1 MTDAPGMVQESQR
14 LAADPS
20 RSVWVDASA
29 GTGKTKVLTDRVL
42 RILLGGVPPHR
53 LLCLTF
59 TKAASAEMANRIHAR
74 LAGWSAA
81 DGVALAG
88 DLAGLLGRPASDD
101 EIRHA
106 RRLFARV
113 LDAPGGLRI
122 ETIHA
127 FCQSLLRRFPL
138 EAGLAPHFSVMDE
151 RDSAEMLQ
159 ESRDDVLRRAQAG
172 MEPALADAVDRLAL
186 SLHEG
191 AFSALL
197 GDVAAARGRFI
208 ALERRFGSLGT
219 AGDVLAQRLGVASDV
234 EPVDIIHAG
243 VADDAIDDVAELRAV
258 ADAMLRFGSESDG
271 ARGQIMADWLA
282 DPAGRAAA
290 FAAWRGVFLTQKG
303 EIRKSLCVK
312 AVETAFPGA
321 KAVMGAEAER
331 LIGIEADLRT
341 AATARASIALLT
353 VAGALLD
360 AYRRRKAVFAMLDY
374 EDLIRTVRDLLEREG
389 SAAWVLFKLDGGL
402 DHILIDEA
410 QDTNPDQWAVVR
422 ALSDEFFAGSGAR
435 AEGTRT
441 LFAVGDP
448 KQSIYSFQQADP
460 AGFEEMR
467 RLLAGRVPAAGGQWD
482 EVALDLSFRSA
493 RAVLDAVDFVFN
505 TADGRDGVIEPGRHL
520 RHRAFRARAAGSV
533 EIWPAVVPRPT
544 DERDPWKPPVER
556 QKADSPRGR
565 LARLVAGRIRAM
577 LNGEKL
583 ESKGRP
589 IRPGDIM
596 VLVRRRNAFV
606 EELMRELKALRVPVA
621 GADRMVL
628 TAQMAVMDLMALGQ
642 ALLLPE
648 DDLTLAT
655 VLKGPLVGLSE
666 EELFTLAWN
675 RSGRLI
681 GALHGRSGE
690 EPFATAARRL
700 ERWAAL
706 AARLPP
712 HEFYAGV
719 LADGGKARL
728 LARLGAEAEEPI
740 DEFLSSTL
748 AFERLH
754 PPSLQGFLA
763 WMEQG
768 GVELKRNLD
777 SGGDMVRIMTVHGA
791 KGLQAPIIFLP
802 DTLQAPTRTPTL
814 LWLDEDGGAALP
826 LWAPRV
832 GDLGEAARRVREAA
846 ASARDRE
853 YRRLLYVA
861 MTRAEDRLIL
871 CGWKTQQAEPAHCWY
886 RLAKAALGGKAE
898 TVLDPFLAGRP
909 EIESGTILRLSCPQE
924 ETVTPTISE
933 KAQEQAD
940 ALPDWA
946 LRAPVRESP
955 TTRPLAPSHADG
967 EEPAVRAP
975 LVRDQSSG
983 MSRLRRGRLIHRLL
997 QSLPDIPE
1005 SKRSVAAARFLSQ
1018 PGWGLPRAEQ
1028 LAIAIEVARVLDD
1041 PAWKILFGPGSR
1053 AEVPLVGRIG
1063 ARIVSGQ
1070 IDRLAVRED
1079 EVLLVDYKTNRSP
1092 PLDVAGVAPLYLRQL
1107 AAYRALLAAIYPGR
1121 RIRAAFLWT
1130 DEPRLMPVEGRLLD
1144 DLMASF
1150 AG

>member
-1 MTDAPGMVQESQR
+1 MTDRPGTVQESQR

-42 RILLGGVPPHR
+42 RILLDGAPPHR

-81 DGVALAG
+81 DGAALAA

-101 EIRHA
+101 ETRHA

-138 EAGLAPHFSVMDE
+138 EAGLAPHFTVMDE

-197 GDVAAARGRFI
+197 GDVTAARGRFI
-208 ALERRFGSLGT
+208 ALERRFGSLNA
-219 AGDVLAQRLGVASDV
+219 AGDALARRLGVAPDV
-234 EPVDIIHAG
+234 EPQDLIRAG
-243 VADDAIDDVAELRAV
+243 VAEDVVDGAGLRAV

-271 ARGQIMADWLA
+271 ARGQVMADWLA

-290 FAAWRGVFLTQKG
+290 FAAWRAVFLTQKG
-303 EIRKSLCVK
+303 EARKTLCVK
-312 AVETAFPGA
+312 AVETALPGA
-321 KAVMGAEAER
+321 REVMGDEAER
-331 LIGIEADLRT
+331 LIGIEAGLRA

-460 AGFEEMR
+460 AGFEDMR
-467 RLLAGRVPAAGGQWD
+467 RLLSSRVPAAGGTWD

-493 RAVLDAVDFVFN
+493 RAVLDAVDLVFN
-505 TADGRDGVIEPGRHL
+505 TAEGRDGVIEPGRQL
-520 RHRAFRARAAGSV
+520 RHRAFRAGAAGSV
-533 EIWPAVVPRPT
+533 EIWPPVIPRPT

-577 LNGEKL
+577 LNGERL

-675 RSGRLI
+675 RP
-681 GALHGRSGE
+681 GALIRALRERSGE
-690 EPFATAARRL
+690 EPFATAAARL
-700 ERWAAL
+700 ERWSAE
-706 AARLPP
+706 AARLAP

-719 LADGGKARL
+719 LAGGGKARL

-748 AFERLH
+748 TFERLH

-777 SGGDMVRIMTVHGA
+777 AGGDMVRIMTVHGA
-791 KGLQAPIIFLP
+791 KGLQAPIVFLP
-802 DTLQAPTRTPTL
+802 DTLQAPTRTPSL
-814 LWLDEDGGAALP
+814 LWLEEGEGAALP

-832 GDLGEAARRVREAA
+832 GDLDEVARTVREAA
-846 ASARDRE
+846 ADARDRE

-886 RLAKAALGGKAE
+886 RLARAALSSGAE
-898 TVLDPFLAGRP
+898 TVSDPFLAGRS
-909 EIESGTILRLSCPQE
+909 EIEDGMILRLSCPQE
-924 ETVTPTISE
+924 EAVSPAPAENTPERS
-933 KAQEQAD
+933 D
-940 ALPDWA
+940 APPDWA
-946 LRAPVRESP
+946 LRPPVRESP

-975 LVRDQSSG
+975 LVRDKASG
-983 MSRLRRGRLIHRLL
+983 TSRLRRGRLIHRLL

-1005 SKRSVAAARFLSQ
+1005 SKRSLAAARFLSQ
-1018 PGWGLPRAEQ
+1018 SCWGLARSEQ

-1041 PAWKILFGPGSR
+1041 PAWKALFGPGSR

-1063 ARIVSGQ
+1063 ARVVSGQ
-1070 IDRLAVRED
+1070 IDRLAVQED

-1092 PLDVAGVAPLYLRQL
+1092 PSDVAGVAPLYLRQL

-1130 DEPRLMPVEGRLLD
+1130 DGPRLMPVDGRLLD
-1144 DLMASF
+1144 DLLAAF